1 VTEARPLVLLTPR
14 TLGEL
19 LRDAFAAYFRH
30 VGAFLAI
37 GIAVAVPVQLVVSG
51 IGLGQLSG
59 GYEQS
64 ATRAEL
70 FVLFAE
76 GFLIIGPLVTA
87 MVVHALLAIADG
99 RPPRAG
105 AAITQ
110 GLEAFRPVFVPVLLA
125 SLGILVGF
133 LLIVLPGIW
142 LATRWAFTTQ
152 AVVVDGRRN
161 TDAIARSGELVTGSW
176 WRVFGIIICT
186 LLVVFLPGAIVQLP
200 FDAWGDSADS
210 SAIALVGQ
218 LVSNALITPFVALVF
233 TLLYFDL
240 LARHSLPSM
249 VPPVQPPPP

>member
-19 LRDAFAAYFRH
+19 LRDALAAYFRH
-30 VGAFLAI
+30 LGPFVAI
-37 GIAVAVPVQLVVSG
+37 GIAVAVPVQLAVSG

-59 GYEQS
+59 GYQQS
-64 ATRAEL
+64 ASRAEL

-87 MVVHALLAIADG
+87 LVVHGLLAIADG

-110 GLEAFRPVFVPVLLA
+110 GLEAFRPVFVPVLIA
-125 SLGILVGF
+125 SAGILLG
-133 LLIVLPGIW
+133 LLIVIPGIY
-142 LATRWAFTTQ
+142 LGTRWAFTTQ

-176 WRVFGIIICT
+176 WRVFGIIVCT
-186 LLVVFLPGAIVQLP
+186 LLVVFIPGAIIQLP
-200 FDAWGDSADS
+200 FEAWADSADS
-210 SAIALVGQ
+210 SAISLVGQ
-218 LVSNALITPFVALVF
+218 LISNALITPFVALVF

-240 LARHSLPSM
+240 LARRSLPSM
-249 VPPVQPPPP
+249 VPPVPPPPP

>member
-1 VTEARPLVLLTPR
+1 VTQGRPLVLLTPR

-19 LRDAFAAYFRH
+19 LGDALAAYFRH
-30 VGAFLAI
+30 LGAFVAI
-37 GIAVAVPVQLVVSG
+37 GVAVAVPVQLVVSG
-51 IGLGQLSG
+51 IGLGELSG
-59 GYEQS
+59 GYETS

-70 FVLFAE
+70 LVLFVE

-99 RPPRAG
+99 RRPRAG

-110 GLEAFRPVFVPVLLA
+110 GLEAFRPVFVPVLIA
-125 SLGILVGF
+125 STGILLG
-133 LLIVLPGIW
+133 LLVVIPGIW
-142 LATRWAFTTQ
+142 LGTRWAFTTQ

-161 TDAIARSGELVTGSW
+161 TDAIARSAELVSGQW
-176 WRVFGIIICT
+176 WRVFGIIVCT
-186 LLVVFLPGAIVQLP
+186 LLVVFLPGAIIQFP

-218 LVSNALITPFVALVF
+218 IVSNALITPFVALVF

-240 LARHSLPSM
+240 LARRRLPSM